1 MKIYNQFKNI
11 VEENISQGFILEN
24 INETRKYFLEEVKQ
38 NEFMNKKHKIR
49 LYNSK
54 LASRINK
61 SISISPFAFFLG
73 ISIEI
78 TSFAIGLK
86 VCAITAGIKKYK
98 SAKLYC

>member
-54 LASRINK
+54 LASTINK
-61 SISISPFAFFLG
+61 SISISPFACFLG